1 MMRFIKT
8 KDEETR
14 DRLLSLNF
22 ELIDT
27 RNGVY
32 TFINNASSEIHF
44 DNDSKIVFTNILNM

>member
-32 TFINNASSEIHF
+32 TFINNVSSEIHF